1 MRPLFQIM
9 CNVFL
14 MLSRASHLG
23 NLVTA
28 PEAKQFVNM
37 VIALAK
43 PARQY
48 TAAQCTCPTTLG
60 NIHLK
65 YCLDFDKVCFVC
77 FAPFSVGMFWMRR
90 IVRMHWNLYYV
101 QATRRSKSTI
111 GRSNLFPR
119 KTWGGVIIIPFF
131 LNNNTI

>member
-1 MRPLFQIM
+1 MRPLLQIM

-65 YCLDFDKVCFVC
+65 YCLDFDKVCFV
-77 FAPFSVGMFWMRR
+77 PSSVGMFWMRR
-90 IVRMHWNLYYV
+90 MVPIHWNLHYV
-101 QATRRSKSTI
+101 RATRRSKLTI
-111 GRSNLFPR
+111 GRSNAFLR
-119 KTWGGVIIIPFF
+119 KTWGGVIIILFK
-131 LNNNTI
+131 NNNTI